1 MSVSRQDLFSDLF
14 KLKNSGIDI
23 SESLKVMETSPGI
36 PKEVVNFIVN
46 NSPQYTFYEDLR
58 KNQRVLFKNI
68 LSYESLDFYNKI
80 KTCSSLITRAMISV
94 QYKNLNESLLNE
106 LKLDK
111 SAKALEVALQTH
123 NSELIDEVLQSH
135 KNAIVLLYENRKGEI

>member
-1 MSVSRQDLFSDLF
+1 MITRQDLFSDLF
-14 KLKNSGIDI
+14 KLKSSGVDI
-23 SESLKVMETSPGI
+23 SESLKVMESVPGV
-36 PKEVVNFIVN
+36 PREVVDFIVS
-46 NSPQYTFYEDLR
+46 NSPQFSFYEDLR

-68 LSYESLDFYNKI
+68 LNYESLDFCEKVKI
-80 KTCSSLITRAMISV
+80 CSSLITRAMISV
-94 QYKNLNESLLNE
+94 QYKNLNESLLSE

-135 KNAIVLLYENRKGEI
+135 KNAIVLLYESRKRIW